1 VNTVWLAILMVLVLV
16 ATTVRTRRLVGGG
29 LVSHA
34 PGRAVHAELC
44 ANVARQLG
52 QVPAGSAAG
61 AAAAGVEEAAWEEH
75 RTLFRKAPD
84 LHDAIERTYAALR
97 EGGPW
102 LDLAIEEGLPA
113 TGAAAGMSDR
123 DVLLSIACL
132 VGPTRGGLVDEGRRD
147 V

>member
-1 VNTVWLAILMVLVLV
+1 MNGVWLCVVMVLVLV

-29 LVSHA
+29 LASHA

-44 ANVARQLG
+44 ANVARLLG
-52 QVPAGSAAG
+52 QVPAGSAV
-61 AAAAGVEEAAWEEH
+61 AAGVEDAAWEEY
-75 RTLFRKAPD
+75 RTLFRKAPE
-84 LHDAIERTYAALR
+84 LHDPIDRTYAALR
-97 EGGPW
+97 GGGAW

-113 TGAAAGMSDR
+113 AGAAAGMSER

-132 VGPTRGGLVDEGRRD
+132 VSPARGGLVDEGRRD